1 MIHPNVGSVNS
12 CKHRA
17 IKAAALV
24 PFLTAPPSESVPQ
37 GSPPLSM
44 LQLDQEGIIN
54 ALEDSDGPSWI
65 IFEVC
70 SSVPA
75 DIISGLKGI
84 HLMYQSDSIEN
95 GDEVVDGTPK
105 KDHDQKRR
113 FIPLKP

>member
-12 CKHRA
+12 CKHWA
-17 IKAAALV
+17 KKAAALV

-84 HLMYQSDSIEN
+84 HSMYQSDGIIEN
-95 GDEVVDGTPK
+95 GDEVVDVTPK
-105 KDHDQKRR
+105 E
-113 FIPLKP
+113 IL